1 MKRVYAGS
9 FHNSEASSA
18 VVKAMD
24 LYSASTV
31 GLDIVACFFAP
42 QDMRLGPIKIP
53 KPVMDLRS
61 SLEPA
66 QSASQYPMIAVSG
79 L

>member
-1 MKRVYAGS
+1 M
-9 FHNSEASSA
+9 SSA

-31 GLDIVACFFAP
+31 GLDIVACFFAR

-53 KPVMDLRS
+53 N
-61 SLEPA
+61 
-66 QSASQYPMIAVSG
+66 Q
-79 L
+79 

>member
-1 MKRVYAGS
+1 MLIALLLSQCSIGIGTEWPRLWNKSTY
-9 FHNSEASSA
+9 HMSSA

-53 KPVMDLRS
+53 N
-61 SLEPA
+61 
-66 QSASQYPMIAVSG
+66 Q
-79 L
+79 